1 MEQKSLDINNEKLEL
16 LNAMFNSSP
25 DALVFVSEDKIVR
38 FFNKKAEQLTM
49 EFYERE
55 MSIGSSI
62 YNYLL
67 EKDIKLFD
75 RHFQAAFEK
84 SSTKQK
90 PFKISENGK
99 YLEFYFQALSSASG
113 VKGVSLTVRDVTR
126 EQHLAEAHKLST
138 DALRQSEQRYKMLV
152 ENAFDA
158 IYLIR
163 NYNFEYINKRYEELT
178 GYSSEEV
185 LAPDFDINCMLTPK
199 SKAIMEERYEARKN
213 GEKLPSQ
220 YEFQV
225 KSKSGNVIDVEI
237 TTAAVSENDEVLVLG
252 IMRDVSDRLSVRA
265 ALENEKAYFK
275 HLFES
280 LPFGVVVLNQEDS
293 VLDCNSAFLTM
304 FKLEIEHTVNSKIN
318 DLIVPDF
325 LKAEGN
331 ALTNDIIL
339 GKVIARETTRITSD
353 GNLLQVAISGQPIT
367 MPDGSQII
375 FGTYQNITRR
385 KKTERALQ
393 QERKLMNALMD
404 NIPDTIYFKDTASNF
419 TRINKAQQKALGV
432 KTAED
437 AMGKSDFDFFDQA
450 HAQKSFEEERSVMS
464 RNKPLINKIEKLK
477 TSDGWKWF
485 SATKVPLK
493 NDDNDIIGLA
503 GISRDITE
511 MKLMEEVL
519 RQNEQYLQ
527 NINAEKDK
535 LFSIIAHDLRSP
547 FNSFIM
553 LTDMF
558 IDKEYDLTVNDMK
571 SIALSMKKSASNL
584 TDLLDNLLDWSRIQR
599 GLFNI
604 QLVEIELFS
613 LVLSAIEPLNELVHA
628 KQIKIENTIDP
639 TYQLYAD
646 RSMLNSV
653 VRNLL
658 SNAIKFTPN
667 GGQIFINA
675 KTNADWYAVSIGD
688 NGIGMPEKIKN
699 NLFKIDGKTGRK
711 GTEGE
716 ATSGLGLILVKEF
729 LEKLDGYIEVQSEE
743 NKGSVFTAYLPKK
756 ESK

>member
-1 MEQKSLDINNEKLEL
+1 MIDIFRLRSK
-16 LNAMFNSSP
+16 
-25 DALVFVSEDKIVR
+25 
-38 FFNKKAEQLTM
+38 
-49 EFYERE
+49 
-55 MSIGSSI
+55 
-62 YNYLL
+62 
-67 EKDIKLFD
+67 
-75 RHFQAAFEK
+75 K

-113 VKGVSLTVRDVTR
+113 VKGGVSLTVRDVTR

-163 NYNFEYINKRYEELT
+163 NYNFEYINKRYEKLT

-304 FKLEIEHTVNSKIN
+304 FKLEKEHTVNSKIN

-339 GKVIARETTRITSD
+339 GKVIARETTRISSD

-437 AMGKSDFDFFDQA
+437 AMGKSDLIFFDQA

-599 GLFNI
+599 GGLFNI

-613 LVLSAIEPLNELVHA
+613 LVLSAIEP
-628 KQIKIENTIDP
+628 
-639 TYQLYAD
+639 
-646 RSMLNSV
+646 
-653 VRNLL
+653 
-658 SNAIKFTPN
+658 
-667 GGQIFINA
+667 
-675 KTNADWYAVSIGD
+675 
-688 NGIGMPEKIKN
+688 
-699 NLFKIDGKTGRK
+699 
-711 GTEGE
+711 
-716 ATSGLGLILVKEF
+716 
-729 LEKLDGYIEVQSEE
+729 
-743 NKGSVFTAYLPKK
+743 
-756 ESK
+756 